1 AVIALGLARQANM
14 TCNLLN
20 SLLLYRRNVRTPASS
35 GTEKIVGRRL
45 LDKERHC
52 HAPQAVR
59 APRPRTQYTNITA
72 TTKASPYQVI
82 AYCTCS
88 LRKFTVSGP
97 ARGNPPGGCG
107 LSNSM

>member
-1 AVIALGLARQANM
+1 RPSNS
-14 TCNLLN
+14 LN
-20 SLLLYRRNVRTPASS
+20 SFLINRQKAEPRESS
-35 GTEKIVGRRL
+35 KTEKREGRRR

-52 HAPQAVR
+52 HTPQAVR
-59 APRPRTQYTNITA
+59 AGRPRTKYTNITA

-82 AYCTCS
+82 AYCRCS